1 MINEFTAV
9 IKQDGDWYI
18 GYVEE
23 IPGVNTQGKTIAEVR
38 ENLKEALK
46 LIIETN
52 RSLAEKELDTKNS
65 FKEPI
70 TVEV

>member
-1 MINEFTAV
+1 MTNEFTA
-9 IKQDGDWYI
+9 IIRQDGDCYI

-23 IPGVNTQGKTIAEVR
+23 IPGVNTQGKTLAEVR

-52 RSLAEKELDTKNS
+52 RSLAEKELNAPNII
-65 FKEPI
+65 KEPI
-70 TVEV
+70 TIEM